1 MVTFE
6 HRVAGTTT
14 PSVFQTIDEWL
25 RSEKAKVKQSQFPV
39 FITASH
45 GRALQP
51 MGWKK
56 DARKTITFYIAQ
68 DGPDVMVKAEFKPAA
83 LNASDVNSRMD
94 QARAN
99 WNELLSGLW
108 YSLGDTEAPQR
119 ALTSPPVDWN
129 RSLRR
134 ANSLIYSGTILF
146 TLGLIATILLI
157 STVGVIFSGLMVVGI
172 LSLINGAMNRRS
184 AKKRLE
190 QQ

>member
-1 MVTFE
+1 
-6 HRVAGTTT
+6 
-14 PSVFQTIDEWL
+14 
-25 RSEKAKVKQSQFPV
+25 
-39 FITASH
+39 
-45 GRALQP
+45 

-56 DARKTITFYIAQ
+56 DARKTITFYLAQ
-68 DGPDVMVKAEFKPAA
+68 EGPDVMVKAEFKPAA

-108 YSLGDTEAPQR
+108 YRLGDTQAPQR
-119 ALTSPPVDWN
+119 ALTSQPVDWS

-134 ANSLIYSGTILF
+134 ANSLIYSGIILF
-146 TLGLIATILLI
+146 TIGIVATILLI
-157 STVGVIFSGLMVVGI
+157 STVGVIFTGLMVVGI
-172 LSLINGAMNRRS
+172 LSLFNGTMNRRS